1 MHLFDAS
8 FRSKVAKGCFL
19 RKFITFHLKE
29 FKFIFLFR
37 QFRWRSLTL
46 FLSRSF
52 LRSNISFGIR
62 NISLIFDITTTDVIQ
77 TIVEIINL
85 HSFFCALQIPRTRQ
99 FSLHYFSRTQMKYLW
114 IRYNYAGH
122 LKTTQKFPTIM
133 HINCIQWSL
142 LHSVWIVKWMNNSQ
156 MHFDEWSAK
165 IKYAFK

>member
-1 MHLFDAS
+1 MHRLGRKLRRDVFSENLLHSIWRNLNLF
-8 FRSKVAKGCFL
+8 FCFDNFDGAL
-19 RKFITFHLKE
+19 
-29 FKFIFLFR
+29 
-37 QFRWRSLTL
+37 WL

-114 IRYNYAGH
+114 IRYNYAGQ

-156 MHFDEWSAK
+156 MHFDEWTAK
-165 IKYAFK
+165 IKYVFK